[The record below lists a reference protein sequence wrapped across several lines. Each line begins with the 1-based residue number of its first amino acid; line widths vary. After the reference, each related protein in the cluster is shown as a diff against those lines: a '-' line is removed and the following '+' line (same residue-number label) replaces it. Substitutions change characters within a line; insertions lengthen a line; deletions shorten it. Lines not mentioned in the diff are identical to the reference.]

1 MLSKRSALHLS
12 LELPDRD
19 CLLLIQLFLHLF
31 VLEMLIMVDWD
42 LPGFEYLL
50 ITLVI
55 VHFLEYMK
63 LREQP
68 FQTLIYRDADG
79 WVLTD
84 HKGVDS
90 VFALNSMHWNAF
102 RWIMLNFRNQ
112 VDQKSQATIVFCPGN
127 LSAKNYRQIKKV
139 YLLSRNHST

>member
-19 CLLLIQLFLHLF
+19 CLLHIQLFLHLF

-79 WVLTD
+79 WVLID

-90 VFALNSMHWNAF
+90 VFTLNSMHWNAF
-102 RWIMLNFRNQ
+102 RWIMLNFRHQ
-112 VDQKSQATIVFCPGN
+112 VDHKSQVTLVFCPGN